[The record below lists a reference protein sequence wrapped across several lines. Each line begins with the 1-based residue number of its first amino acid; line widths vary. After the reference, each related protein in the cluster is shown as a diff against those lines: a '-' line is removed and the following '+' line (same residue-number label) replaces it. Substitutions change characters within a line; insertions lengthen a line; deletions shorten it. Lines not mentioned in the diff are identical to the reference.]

1 MIESVKQQS
10 TPQSLVAPKYINEK
24 QVAEMLGISVRSL
37 QGWRCRGRGPR
48 FYRLGGDSVRYRTDE
63 VQAWAESQPGAAA

>member
-10 TPQSLVAPKYINEK
+10 TAQSLVAPKYINEK

-48 FYRLGGDSVRYRTDE
+48 FYRLGGDSVRYRADE